1 MFGSGKAPSDTGS
14 TKDEIVLLPV
24 QAKSGILRVTEIE
37 TKVHDPN
44 HNTNAPVPDPTF
56 DLPDNHPNKNAIEV
70 LWIPRGRESHSS
82 DDTGEKVR
90 RALNNEKEMTILGC
104 CKQFPKAIFWSL
116 LLFLTV
122 VMEGYDKS
130 LVAGFVAFP
139 AFRRRYGEM
148 YETANG
154 PMYEISPLWQ
164 TALQVSAIA
173 CEVLGLL
180 LHGWVTYRIGYK
192 KMMLISLAWMC
203 LAVFPAFFAHNIA
216 VLVAS
221 QALCG
226 ISWGV
231 IQTLAATYAAEVVP
245 SAIRAH
251 LLSMTNM
258 CWVIGQLLG
267 TGILRSLVHN
277 DSEWSYRIPFALQ
290 WAFAVPLFIGIIFA
304 PESPWWL
311 IRRERK
317 VEARH
322 ALQRLTKQSHLDI
335 DDTIAI
341 MEHTNRIERKLNYG
355 GSSYMDL
362 FKGANLRRTEI
373 SCMVWSVQA
382 LCGWI
387 LTGYAPYFL
396 EQAGFDSSKSFSLS
410 TGMYGMALVGG
421 MISWGLLTHIGRR
434 KLYLVGLVA
443 AVFMLA
449 LGGILSVVLHG
460 QKGLNWSLG
469 AILIT
474 TTFLYNLSIGPTCYV
489 IVAEIPSTRLR
500 VKTIALARVVY
511 NIFMIINNII
521 VPQMLNPTAWN
532 MQGKSCFIYAGTAL
546 LCLVYCYFRL
556 PETKGLSY
564 LELDMLFE
572 KGAPTAK
579 FKELQQRLANSAYL
593 TVDRAERMRNAWHG
607 WLTYS

>member
-1 MFGSGKAPSDTGS
+1 MFGSGKAASDNGS
-14 TKDEIVLLPV
+14 SKDEIVLLPV

-44 HNTNAPVPDPTF
+44 QHTNLPIPDPTF

-70 LWIPRGRESHSS
+70 LWLPRGSHSS

-139 AFRRRYGEM
+139 AFRRRYGE
-148 YETANG
+148 EFGTPNG
-154 PMYEISPLWQ
+154 PIYEISPLWQ

-173 CEVLGLL
+173 C
-180 LHGWVTYRIGYK
+180 
-192 KMMLISLAWMC
+192 
-203 LAVFPAFFAHNIA
+203 
-216 VLVAS
+216 
-221 QALCG
+221 

-245 SAIRAH
+245 SAIRAC

-258 CWVIGQLLG
+258 CW
-267 TGILRSLVHN
+267 SLVHN
-277 DSEWSYRIPFALQ
+277 NSEWSYRIPFALQ
-290 WAFAVPLFIGIIFA
+290 WAFAIPLLIGIIFA

-322 ALQRLTKQSHLDI
+322 ALQRLTKQSQLDI
-335 DDTIAI
+335 DDTIAV

-355 GSSYMDL
+355 GSSYLDL

-373 SCMVWSVQA
+373 CCMVWSVQA

-421 MISWGLLTHIGRR
+421 MISWFLLSHIGRR
-434 KLYLVGLVA
+434 KLYLTGLAA
-443 AVFMLA
+443 AVFMLT
-449 LGGILSVVLHG
+449 LGGILSVVLDG

-511 NIFMIINNII
+511 NIFMIVNNVI

-532 MQGKSCFIYAGTAL
+532 MQGKSCFVYAGTAL

>member
-1 MFGSGKAPSDTGS
+1 MFGSGKSTSSDNGS
-14 TKDEIVLLPV
+14 KDEIVLLPV
-24 QAKSGILRVTEIE
+24 QSKAILRVTEIE
-37 TKVHDPN
+37 TKVHDPEGN
-44 HNTNAPVPDPTF
+44 QVPVIQDASTTF
-56 DLPDNHPNKNAIEV
+56 DLPDNHPNKNAVEI
-70 LWIPRGRESHSS
+70 LWLPRGSHSS

-90 RALNNEKEMTILGC
+90 RALNNEKDMTIIGC

-139 AFRRRYGEM
+139 AFRERYGEVFD
-148 YETANG
+148 TPNG
-154 PMYEISPLWQ
+154 PIYEISPLWQ

-173 CEVLGLL
+173 CEVIGLL
-180 LHGWVTYRIGYK
+180 LHGWITYSIGYK

-203 LAVFPAFFAHNIA
+203 IAVFPAFFAHNIA

-245 SAIRAH
+245 SAIRAC
-251 LLSMTNM
+251 LLSNVNM

-277 DSEWSYRIPFALQ
+277 DSEWSYRVPFALQ
-290 WAFAVPLFIGIIFA
+290 WAFAIPLLIGIMFA

-322 ALQRLTKQSHLDI
+322 ALQRLTKQSQLDI
-335 DDTIAI
+335 DDTIAV

-355 GSSYMDL
+355 GSSYLDL

-396 EQAGFDSSKSFSLS
+396 EQAGFDSSHSFSLS

-421 MISWGLLTHIGRR
+421 IISWFLLSHIGRR
-434 KLYLVGLVA
+434 KLYLAGLAA
-443 AVFMLA
+443 AVVMLTA
-449 LGGILSVVLHG
+449 GGIVSVVLEG

-500 VKTIALARVVY
+500 VKTIALARVIY
-511 NIFMIINNII
+511 NIFMIINNVI

-532 MQGKSCFIYAGTAL
+532 MQGKSCFVYAATAF
-546 LCLVYCYFRL
+546 LCLLYCYFRL
-556 PETKGLSY
+556 PETQGLSY

>member
-1 MFGSGKAPSDTGS
+1 MFGSGKAASDNGS
-14 TKDEIVLLPV
+14 SKDEIVLLPV

-44 HNTNAPVPDPTF
+44 HQTNPPIPDPTF

-70 LWIPRGRESHSS
+70 LWLPRGSHSS

-139 AFRRRYGEM
+139 AFRRRYGE
-148 YETANG
+148 EFDTPNG
-154 PMYEISPLWQ
+154 PIYEISPLWQ

-180 LHGWVTYRIGYK
+180 LHGWVTYSIGYK

-203 LAVFPAFFAHNIA
+203 LAVFPAFFAHDIG

-245 SAIRAH
+245 SAIRAC

-267 TGILRSLVHN
+267 TGILKSLVHN
-277 DSEWSYRIPFALQ
+277 NSEWSYRIPFALQ
-290 WAFAVPLFIGIIFA
+290 WAFAIPLLIGIIFA

-322 ALQRLTKQSHLDI
+322 ALQRLTKQSQLDI
-335 DDTIAI
+335 DDTIAV

-355 GSSYMDL
+355 GSSYLDL

-373 SCMVWSVQA
+373 CCMVWSVQA

-421 MISWGLLTHIGRR
+421 MISWFLLSHIGRR
-434 KLYLVGLVA
+434 KLYLTGLVA
-443 AVFMLA
+443 AVFMLTI
-449 LGGILSVVLHG
+449 GGILSIVLDG

-511 NIFMIINNII
+511 NIFMIINNVI

-532 MQGKSCFIYAGTAL
+532 MQGKSCFVYAGTAL

>member
-1 MFGSGKAPSDTGS
+1 MFGSGKSSSSDNGS
-14 TKDEIVLLPV
+14 KDEIVLLPV
-24 QAKSGILRVTEIE
+24 QSKAILRVTEIE
-37 TKVHDPN
+37 TKVHDPEGN
-44 HNTNAPVPDPTF
+44 QVPVIQDASTAF
-56 DLPDNHPNKNAIEV
+56 DLPENHPNNNAVEI
-70 LWIPRGRESHSS
+70 LWLPRGSHSS

-90 RALNNEKEMTILGC
+90 RALNNEKDMTILSC
-104 CKQFPKAIFWSL
+104 CRQFPKAIFWSL

-139 AFRRRYGEM
+139 AFRERYGELFD
-148 YETANG
+148 TPNG
-154 PMYEISPLWQ
+154 PLYEISPLWQ

-173 CEVLGLL
+173 CEV
-180 LHGWVTYRIGYK
+180 I
-192 KMMLISLAWMC
+192 
-203 LAVFPAFFAHNIA
+203 
-216 VLVAS
+216 
-221 QALCG
+221 ALCG

-245 SAIRAH
+245 SAIRAC
-251 LLSMTNM
+251 LLSNVNM

-267 TGILRSLVHN
+267 TGVLRSLVHN
-277 DSEWSYRIPFALQ
+277 ESEWSYRLPFALQ
-290 WAFAVPLFIGIIFA
+290 WAFAIPLLIGIMFA

-322 ALQRLTKQSHLDI
+322 ALQRLTKQSQLDI
-335 DDTIAI
+335 DDTIAV

-355 GSSYMDL
+355 GSSYLDL

-421 MISWGLLTHIGRR
+421 IISWFLLSHIGRR
-434 KLYLVGLVA
+434 KLYLAGLGA
-443 AVFMLA
+443 AVVMLTA
-449 LGGILSVVLHG
+449 GGVVSIVLDG
-460 QKGLNWSLG
+460 KKGLNWALG

-500 VKTIALARVVY
+500 VKTIALARVIY
-511 NIFMIINNII
+511 NIFMIINNVV

-532 MQGKSCFIYAGTAL
+532 MQGKSCFVYAATAF
-546 LCLVYCYFRL
+546 LCFLYCYFRL
-556 PETKGLSY
+556 PETQGLSY

>member
-1 MFGSGKAPSDTGS
+1 MFGSGKSSSSDNGS
-14 TKDEIVLLPV
+14 KDEIVLLPV
-24 QAKSGILRVTEIE
+24 QSKAILRVTEIE
-37 TKVHDPN
+37 TKVHDPEGN
-44 HNTNAPVPDPTF
+44 QVPVIQDASTAF
-56 DLPDNHPNKNAIEV
+56 DLPENHPNNNAVEI
-70 LWIPRGRESHSS
+70 LWLPRGSHSS

-90 RALNNEKEMTILGC
+90 RALNNEKDMTILSC
-104 CKQFPKAIFWSL
+104 CRQFPKAIFWSL

-139 AFRRRYGEM
+139 AFRERYGELFD
-148 YETANG
+148 TPNG
-154 PMYEISPLWQ
+154 PLYEISPLWQ

-173 CEVLGLL
+173 CEV
-180 LHGWVTYRIGYK
+180 I
-192 KMMLISLAWMC
+192 
-203 LAVFPAFFAHNIA
+203 
-216 VLVAS
+216 
-221 QALCG
+221 ALCG

-245 SAIRAH
+245 SAIRAC
-251 LLSMTNM
+251 LLSNVNM

-267 TGILRSLVHN
+267 TGVLRSLVHN
-277 DSEWSYRIPFALQ
+277 ESEWSYRLPFALQ
-290 WAFAVPLFIGIIFA
+290 WAFAIPLLIGIMFA

-322 ALQRLTKQSHLDI
+322 ALQRLTKQSQLDI
-335 DDTIAI
+335 DDTIAV

-355 GSSYMDL
+355 GSSYLDL

-421 MISWGLLTHIGRR
+421 IISWFLLSHIGRR
-434 KLYLVGLVA
+434 KLYLAGLGA
-443 AVFMLA
+443 AVVMLTA
-449 LGGILSVVLHG
+449 GGVVSIVLDG
-460 QKGLNWSLG
+460 KNGLNWALG

-500 VKTIALARVVY
+500 VKTIALARVIY
-511 NIFMIINNII
+511 NIFMIINNVV

-532 MQGKSCFIYAGTAL
+532 MQGKSCFVYAATAF
-546 LCLVYCYFRL
+546 LCFLYCYFRL
-556 PETKGLSY
+556 PETQGLSY

>member
-1 MFGSGKAPSDTGS
+1 MFGSGKSSSSDNGS
-14 TKDEIVLLPV
+14 KDEIVLLPV
-24 QAKSGILRVTEIE
+24 QSKAGILRVTEIE
-37 TKVHDPN
+37 TKVHDPEGN
-44 HNTNAPVPDPTF
+44 QVPVIQDASTAF
-56 DLPDNHPNKNAIEV
+56 DLPENHPNNNAIEI
-70 LWIPRGRESHSS
+70 LWLPRGSHSS

-90 RALNNEKEMTILGC
+90 RALNNEKDMTILGC
-104 CKQFPKAIFWSL
+104 CRQFPKAIFWSL

-130 LVAGFVAFP
+130 LVAG
-139 AFRRRYGEM
+139 
-148 YETANG
+148 
-154 PMYEISPLWQ
+154 
-164 TALQVSAIA
+164 
-173 CEVLGLL
+173 
-180 LHGWVTYRIGYK
+180 IGYK

-203 LAVFPAFFAHNIA
+203 IAVFPAFFAHNIA

-245 SAIRAH
+245 SAIRAC
-251 LLSMTNM
+251 LLSNVNM

-267 TGILRSLVHN
+267 TGVLRSLVHN
-277 DSEWSYRIPFALQ
+277 ESEWSYRLPFALQ
-290 WAFAVPLFIGIIFA
+290 WAFAIPLLIAIMFA

-322 ALQRLTKQSHLDI
+322 ALQRLTKQSQLDI
-335 DDTIAI
+335 DDTIAV

-355 GSSYMDL
+355 GSSYLDL

-421 MISWGLLTHIGRR
+421 IISWFLLSHIGRR
-434 KLYLVGLVA
+434 KLYLAGLAA
-443 AVFMLA
+443 AVVMLTA
-449 LGGILSVVLHG
+449 GGVVSIVLDG
-460 QKGLNWSLG
+460 KKGLNWALG

-500 VKTIALARVVY
+500 VKTIALARVIY
-511 NIFMIINNII
+511 NIFMIINNVV

-532 MQGKSCFIYAGTAL
+532 MQGKSCFVYAATAF
-546 LCLVYCYFRL
+546 LCFLYCYFRL
-556 PETKGLSY
+556 PETQGLSY